1 MAITRASIPMQIA
14 RPPIKKVKKTKRTV
28 KKGK

>member
-1 MAITRASIPMQIA
+1 MTRASIPMQISK
-14 RPPIKKVKKTKRTV
+14 PPTKKVKKTKRTV